1 MAIAVTLFSA
11 TPSLLSSPSDA
22 TTSSEPL
29 VHSADL
35 VTIEPDSESA
45 LATNLSSSGAATPAL
60 PFVDKPSVDKPSL
73 GCELRIFASTFVTI
87 FLAELG
93 DKTQLTTLLMSAESQ
108 SPWVVFTGAAIAL
121 VCTSLLGVLLGRW
134 LATKVSPKTLE
145 ISAGFMLLL
154 IAATLFWDI
163 LSA

>member
-1 MAIAVTLFSA
+1 VAIAVTLFSIS
-11 TPSLLSSPSDA
+11 PDLLSPTSDA
-22 TTSSEPL
+22 TTSTQP
-29 VHSADL
+29 VVDSADQPIAESII
-35 VTIEPDSESA
+35 IESNQTANLGTTCDTVLTSA
-45 LATNLSSSGAATPAL
+45 SAER
-60 PFVDKPSVDKPSL
+60 PSL
-73 GCELRIFASTFVTI
+73 GCEVKIFASTFITI

-108 SPWVVFTGAAIAL
+108 SPWVVFAGAGVAL
-121 VCTSLLGVLLGRW
+121 ICTSLLGILLGRW

-145 ISAGFMLLL
+145 ISAGLMLLL